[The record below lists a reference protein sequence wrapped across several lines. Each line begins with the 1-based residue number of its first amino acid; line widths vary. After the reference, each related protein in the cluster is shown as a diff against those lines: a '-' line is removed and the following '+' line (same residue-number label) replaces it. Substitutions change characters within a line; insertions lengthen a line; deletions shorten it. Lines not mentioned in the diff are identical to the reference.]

1 MKSFIQHLQERSLLA
16 PMMLSAALGA
26 GAPPEVA
33 PSTTETETKQKEATQ
48 PAPYKIPDNIAPLYA
63 ATVRAEHSGLG
74 LTKPEDLTSFNEKMY
89 IRTAARPK
97 NPKEVSTAYGPL
109 QLTKGLVAG
118 SFGKKQ
124 NKDLYADIGD
134 FTGSFIN
141 QGKTMLTKGLN
152 DPTYG
157 AGCKGDFCDPK
168 YHENYQK
175 LGTAVIRGELRELGI
190 DDTKPISQADA
201 MRFHQYHRFGP
212 KGGNDPRYFK
222 QIEAHYKENPLQ

>member
-26 GAPPEVA
+26 GAPQAIPPA
-33 PSTTETETKQKEATQ
+33 TETEVKQKETPQ
-48 PAPYKIPDNIAPLYA
+48 PAPYKIPDNLAPLYA

-74 LTKPEDLTSFNEKMY
+74 LTKPEDLTGFNEKMY

-97 NPKEVSTAYGPL
+97 NTKEVSTAYGPL

-141 QGKTMLTKGLN
+141 QGKTMLAKGLN

-190 DDTKPISQADA
+190 DDTKPISQKDA

>member
-1 MKSFIQHLQERSLLA
+1 MVLIFINNYNMKSF
-16 PMMLSAALGA
+16 
-26 GAPPEVA
+26 
-33 PSTTETETKQKEATQ
+33 KEFLNEDQ
-48 PAPYKIPDNIAPLYA
+48 WYNEEEFKKPAPYKIPDNIAPLYA
-63 ATVRAEHSGLG
+63 ATVRAEHTGLG
-74 LTKPEDLTSFNEKMY
+74 LTKPEDLTGFNEKMY
-89 IRTAARPK
+89 VRTAARPD
-97 NPKEVSTAYGPL
+97 NPKEISTAYGPL
-109 QLTKGLVAG
+109 QMTKGLVAG
-118 SFGKKQ
+118 SSAKKQ

-134 FTGSFIN
+134 FTNSFIG
-141 QGKTMLTKGLN
+141 QGKTMLAKGLN
-152 DPTYG
+152 DPVYG

-168 YHENYQK
+168 HHENYQR